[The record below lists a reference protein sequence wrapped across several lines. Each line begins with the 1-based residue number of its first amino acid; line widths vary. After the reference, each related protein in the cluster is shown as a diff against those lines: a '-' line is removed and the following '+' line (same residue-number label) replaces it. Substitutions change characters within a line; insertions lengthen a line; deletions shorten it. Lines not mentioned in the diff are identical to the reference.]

1 MAKLEVNISL
11 NIKPVI
17 QAIRR
22 AEENIFIYLSE
33 FDSMES
39 DLNCLGIETQ
49 LDSDGTD

>member
-1 MAKLEVNISL
+1 MAKLEVSISL

-39 DLNCLGIETQ
+39 DLNCLGINVEDKQDDTN
-49 LDSDGTD
+49 